1 MESFNLL
8 LISLIVLVP
17 SVVCASSYKIPAIY
31 TFGDSILD
39 AGNNRFNK
47 NCSAQ
52 ADFPPYGSSFFHQP
66 TGRFTN
72 GRTVVDFLSQF
83 LGIDIQEPYL
93 EAEMGVA
100 NGSRKA
106 YPSNGI
112 NFASGG
118 SGVLPQTNKDLGVI
132 PIQDQVQ
139 QFQTL
144 VNENKLDKKL
154 VQKSLFLFESGS
166 NDIFNYY
173 NPFTGPTN
181 LDPEAYVQAMLT
193 QVKQF
198 IDQIYSLGA
207 RRIVIIAL
215 GPVGCVPARMLLPGG
230 RTDRC
235 FGRINHIVKKYN
247 AGLEGLVKDTPI
259 THPGA
264 IGVYGE
270 VYKAVQEFRSMPKR
284 YGFFN
289 ITGACCGDGTL
300 RGLVQ
305 CGKDSYKVCENPNQF
320 LFWDFFHPSEHTYE
334 LVSKALWAGKQS
346 RVRPINLRTLASI
359 SV

>member
-118 SGVLPQTNKDLGVI
+118 SGVLPQTNKDL
-132 PIQDQVQ
+132 
-139 QFQTL
+139 
-144 VNENKLDKKL
+144 
-154 VQKSLFLFESGS
+154 
-166 NDIFNYY
+166 
-173 NPFTGPTN
+173 
-181 LDPEAYVQAMLT
+181 
-193 QVKQF
+193 F